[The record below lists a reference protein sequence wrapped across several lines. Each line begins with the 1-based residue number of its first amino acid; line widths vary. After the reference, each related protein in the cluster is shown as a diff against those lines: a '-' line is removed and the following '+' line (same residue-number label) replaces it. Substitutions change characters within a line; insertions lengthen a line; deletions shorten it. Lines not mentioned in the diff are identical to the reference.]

1 MVSSYLTFRSC
12 QDERCWTHRYPAG
25 AASATKAKATNP
37 LFTANEGEPEELID
51 SVNTRGF
58 KGLVTKKRASN
69 YEPGLR
75 FGACQKMLVNLH
87 HSGARPEMGRNFLP
101 ARMVSRHRIRSSSR

>member
-1 MVSSYLTFRSC
+1 VLPKLKRPTRFSP
-12 QDERCWTHRYPAG
+12 Q
-25 AASATKAKATNP
+25 TKASLT
-37 LFTANEGEPEELID
+37 ELID

-75 FGACQKMLVNLH
+75 FGAWQKMWVNLH